1 VKNVGYEFTSG
12 KFKTIDGQINA
23 INPLC
28 IKYLHDIGLA
38 HWTRLYFPGQRF
50 NLMTSNIA
58 ESLNKAL
65 SKGSASHIMEL
76 IRFIRSMLTRW
87 FNARQKKLQA
97 HSGPVLSEVDKQISK
112 ILTTSNGSKVGR
124 RYVPTCYSIQ
134 NFTSK
139 WRCWFNRTSSSNP
152 SCVIIFGFSNYVFYC
167 N

>member
-1 VKNVGYEFTSG
+1 MKNVGYEFTSG

-28 IKYLHDIGLA
+28 IKYLHDIGLTQ
-38 HWTRLYFPGQRF
+38 WTRLYFPGQRF
-50 NLMTSNIA
+50 NLMTSN
-58 ESLNKAL
+58 
-65 SKGSASHIMEL
+65 IMEL

-87 FNARQKKLQA
+87 FNARQKKSQA
-97 HSGPVLSEVDKQISK
+97 HSGPVLPKVDKQISK

-139 WRCWFNRTSSSNP
+139 WRCCFNRTSSSNP